1 MGSKALHVIKGAMAF
16 NGGSFERRDI
26 AWTEDGAYA
35 DPKSCDA
42 LADAEIQDGKGL
54 YVIPGLCDIHLHGAC
69 GADMSDGD
77 PEGLFKMAK
86 WEAAHGTTS
95 FCPATMT
102 ITGDAILNAMSSA
115 REFYGHAQESS
126 WRGEDGAALARMEG
140 IYMEGPFISREKC
153 GAQDP
158 RHVMAPSL
166 EFLKKA
172 QEASGGLVRFAVLAP
187 EEDGAVEFAHGAFK
201 MGIRPCVGHTAC
213 SYEQALEAFKSGAC
227 ELTHTFNAM
236 PPMLHRAPGPIPAA
250 ALAGASAELITDGIH
265 IEDPMIAMAFRIF
278 GEEKL
283 ILISDSMRAAG
294 MPDGAYTLGGQEV
307 FVKGREARLKDGTL
321 AGSASCLLSCLKNA
335 VLRAHVPLE
344 SAVTAAAVNPR
355 RAAGAVFSGVGDIGG
370 EASFIVLTPP
380 EEGFLVRR
388 IVVHGNDAEV
398 APGL

>member
-1 MGSKALHVIKGAMAF
+1 MGSKALHLIKGAMAF
-16 NGGSFERRDI
+16 DGRSFERRDI
-26 AWTEDGAYA
+26 AWTEGGAYA
-35 DPKSCDA
+35 DPKDCYFG
-42 LADAEIQDGKGL
+42 ADAEIQEGKGL

-77 PEGLFKMAK
+77 PNGLMKIAK
-86 WEAAHGTTS
+86 WEASHGTTS

-102 ITGDAILNAMSSA
+102 IAEDAILKAMSSA
-115 REFYGHAQESS
+115 RAFYGEAKASC
-126 WRGEDGAALARMEG
+126 WRDSDKAPLARMEG

-158 RHVMAPSL
+158 RHVMDPSV
-166 EFLKKA
+166 EFLKQA
-172 QEASGGLVRFAVLAP
+172 QEASEGLVRFAVLAP
-187 EEDGAVEFAHGAFK
+187 EERGAVEFAKGALK
-201 MGIRPCVGHTAC
+201 MGIRTCIGHTAC
-213 SYEQALEAFKSGAC
+213 NYKQAIDAFKAGAC

-250 ALAGASAELITDGIH
+250 ALTGASAELIGDGIH

-294 MPDGAYTLGGQEV
+294 MPDGTYTLGGQEV
-307 FVKGREARLKDGTL
+307 FVKGREARLRDGTL
-321 AGSASCLLSCLKNA
+321 AGSASCLLACLKNA
-335 VLRAHVPLE
+335 VLGAKVPLE
-344 SAVTAAAVNPR
+344 SAVAAAAVNPR
-355 RAAGAVFSGVGDIGG
+355 KAVGATFDGVGSIGG

-380 EEGFLVRR
+380 EDGLSVLR
-388 IVVHGNDAEV
+388 IVVRGTDAEV